1 MKRFIV
7 PVLILLGI
15 MGCKEVF
22 EAPPQAILL
31 ASFYNSTTKAA
42 MSPTVTVQGVGLDSL
57 WVDEEPTFNV
67 LLPLTIADTTRYIIW
82 LDSKAD
88 SITLIHQT
96 TQKYASVETGFYYE
110 YKLLSV
116 AFTQSRIDSIIIVDS
131 LVTTQWNENIKLYIQ
146 PLPVSGN

>member
-7 PVLILLGI
+7 PLLILLGI
-15 MGCKEVF
+15 IGCKEVF

-31 ASFYNSTTKAA
+31 ATFYNSTTKAA
-42 MSPTVTVQGVGLDSL
+42 MSPTVTVQGVGRDSL
-57 WVDEEPTFNV
+57 LFDEEPMFNV
-67 LLPLTIADTTRYIIW
+67 LLPLTIKDTTCYMIW

-88 SITLIHQT
+88 SITFVHQT
-96 TQKYASVETGFYYE
+96 TQKLASVETGFYYE

-116 AFTQSRIDSIIIVDS
+116 AFTQNRIDSIIIADS

-146 PLPVSGN
+146 PLPVSSN